1 MKYKEVLVK
10 VEFLAV
16 TNSNRVDKNVIPT
29 YTDIVMCGN
38 NNILTDKLLLYT
50 AAASTSIAGVLHLA
64 LVPMFFKQMSL
75 DVMIFFI
82 VSGLAQ
88 LFWVIPTIKKW
99 ILPWYYIGIGGTI
112 VLVILW
118 IIAIPGSGYP
128 IHETDVAIEVSQMAF
143 IILCIIIIKKNKLE
157 IESTKVD
164 M

>member
-1 MKYKEVLVK
+1 MIE
-10 VEFLAV
+10 
-16 TNSNRVDKNVIPT
+16 RV
-29 YTDIVMCGN
+29 
-38 NNILTDKLLLYT
+38 LLYS
-50 AAASTSIAGVLHLA
+50 AAVSTFIAGVLHLA

-88 LFWVIPTIKKW
+88 LFWVIPTIKKL

-128 IHETDVAIEVSQMAF
+128 IHETDVAIEVSQIGF

-157 IESTKVD
+157 IESTKVN

>member
-1 MKYKEVLVK
+1 MIE
-10 VEFLAV
+10 
-16 TNSNRVDKNVIPT
+16 RV
-29 YTDIVMCGN
+29 
-38 NNILTDKLLLYT
+38 LLYS
-50 AAASTSIAGVLHLA
+50 AAVFTSIAGVLHLA
-64 LVPMFFKQMSL
+64 LVPMFFKQMTL

-128 IHETDVAIEVSQMAF
+128 IHGTDVVIEVSQIAF
-143 IILCIIIIKKNKLE
+143 IILCVIIIKKTKLE

>member
-1 MKYKEVLVK
+1 
-10 VEFLAV
+10 
-16 TNSNRVDKNVIPT
+16 
-29 YTDIVMCGN
+29 MCGN
-38 NNILTDKLLLYT
+38 SNILIERVLLYS
-50 AAASTSIAGVLHLA
+50 AAVFTSIAGVLHLA

-88 LFWVIPTIKKW
+88 LFWIIPTIKKW

-128 IHETDVAIEVSQMAF
+128 IHETDVAIEVSQIAF

-157 IESTKVD
+157 IQPAKVN

>member
-1 MKYKEVLVK
+1 
-10 VEFLAV
+10 
-16 TNSNRVDKNVIPT
+16 
-29 YTDIVMCGN
+29 MCGN
-38 NNILTDKLLLYT
+38 SNILIERVLLYS
-50 AAASTSIAGVLHLA
+50 AAVFTSIAGVLHLA

-75 DVMIFFI
+75 DVIIFFI

-128 IHETDVAIEVSQMAF
+128 IHETDVAIEVSQIGF
-143 IILCIIIIKKNKLE
+143 IILCIIIIRKNKLE
-157 IESTKVD
+157 IESTKVN

>member
-1 MKYKEVLVK
+1 LIE
-10 VEFLAV
+10 
-16 TNSNRVDKNVIPT
+16 RV
-29 YTDIVMCGN
+29 
-38 NNILTDKLLLYT
+38 LLYS
-50 AAASTSIAGVLHLA
+50 AAVSTFIAGVLHLA
-64 LVPMFFKQMSL
+64 LVPMFFKQMTL

-128 IHETDVAIEVSQMAF
+128 IHETDVVIEVSQIAF
-143 IILCIIIIKKNKLE
+143 IILCVIIIKKTKLE

>member
-1 MKYKEVLVK
+1 
-10 VEFLAV
+10 
-16 TNSNRVDKNVIPT
+16 
-29 YTDIVMCGN
+29 MCGN
-38 NNILTDKLLLYT
+38 SNILIERVLLYG
-50 AAASTSIAGVLHLA
+50 AAVFTSIAGVLHLA

-75 DVMIFFI
+75 NVIIFFI

-88 LFWVIPTIKKW
+88 LFWVIPTIKKL

-128 IHETDVAIEVSQMAF
+128 IHETDVAIEVSQIGF

-157 IESTKVD
+157 IESTKVN

>member
-1 MKYKEVLVK
+1 LIE
-10 VEFLAV
+10 
-16 TNSNRVDKNVIPT
+16 RV
-29 YTDIVMCGN
+29 
-38 NNILTDKLLLYT
+38 LLYS
-50 AAASTSIAGVLHLA
+50 AAVFTSIAGVLHLA
-64 LVPMFFKQMSL
+64 FVPMFFKQMTL

-128 IHETDVAIEVSQMAF
+128 IHEMDVAIEVSQIAF
-143 IILCIIIIKKNKLE
+143 IILCVIIIKKTKLE

>member
-1 MKYKEVLVK
+1 
-10 VEFLAV
+10 
-16 TNSNRVDKNVIPT
+16 
-29 YTDIVMCGN
+29 MCGN
-38 NNILTDKLLLYT
+38 SNILIERVLLYS
-50 AAASTSIAGVLHLA
+50 AAVFTSIAGVLHLA

-75 DVMIFFI
+75 DVIIFFI

-99 ILPWYYIGIGGTI
+99 ILPWYYIGISGTI

-128 IHETDVAIEVSQMAF
+128 IHETDVAIEVSQIGF

-157 IESTKVD
+157 IESTKVN